1 MIVMLLGAKSAT
13 AETTSQR
20 NEWYEENESET
31 YASDARRGSEKQEEG
46 KQVEP
51 TNGER
56 TEGKP
61 KEGHSVEANERRE
74 KAKRSHVE
82 KEESRGKGRPYGT
95 LWISH
100 VQLIHIVKYAAWKMR
115 IRSFF

>member
-1 MIVMLLGAKSAT
+1 MIMLLGAKWAT

-56 TEGKP
+56 T
-61 KEGHSVEANERRE
+61 
-74 KAKRSHVE
+74 
-82 KEESRGKGRPYGT
+82 
-95 LWISH
+95 
-100 VQLIHIVKYAAWKMR
+100 
-115 IRSFF
+115 